1 MPKLQINGLTLK
13 VSELF
18 DLSKHQAAFQLKI
31 LWFQDL
37 ISKKWQ
43 LKLHE
48 EKAAETK
55 LKQRNIF
62 FKDLQSE
69 ETKSCRDNEK

>member
-37 ISKKWQ
+37 ISKKMAI
-43 LKLHE
+43 KI
-48 EKAAETK
+48 T
-55 LKQRNIF
+55 RG
-62 FKDLQSE
+62 
-69 ETKSCRDNEK
+69 KSCRDKTKTTKYFFQGFAI